1 MLDFIR
7 NISPTELAI
16 IALILVV
23 FFGGRMATN
32 IARSAGESLKE
43 IKKIKK
49 NFVEAIDEEKP
60 HEQRGV

>member
-1 MLDFIR
+1 MLNFIK

-23 FFGGRMATN
+23 LFGGRVATG

-43 IKKIKK
+43 IKKIKRS
-49 NFVEAIDEEKP
+49 FSEAVDDDKA
-60 HEQRGV
+60 HE